1 MAPPGSPSHYDDTK
15 ERLARIEEQLS
26 GLTRSVDRLYKILGW
41 FGAVVGTA
49 LIAAVLKP
57 ALGGGLAAVAAG
69 LVR

>member
-1 MAPPGSPSHYDDTK
+1 MPPLHDDTK
-15 ERLARIEEQLS
+15 ERLARIEEQIL
-26 GLTRSVDRLYKILGW
+26 GIRLSVDRLYKILGW

-57 ALGGGLAAVAAG
+57 ALGGGIAAIAAG